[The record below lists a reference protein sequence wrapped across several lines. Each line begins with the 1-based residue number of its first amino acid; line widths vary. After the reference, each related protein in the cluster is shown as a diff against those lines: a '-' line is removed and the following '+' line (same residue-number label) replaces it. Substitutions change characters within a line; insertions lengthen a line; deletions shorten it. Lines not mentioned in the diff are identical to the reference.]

1 MDWLNMGANIEIFLF
16 ARPNFQKK
24 LLTALLSCSSSRYEP
39 PAQQHNGSPRQ
50 QLFSLAAAALP
61 LSSNSH

>member
-24 LLTALLSCSSSRYEP
+24 TANSIVIMVIMRILPIRAPCAAAQRLTS
-39 PAQQHNGSPRQ
+39 
-50 QLFSLAAAALP
+50 AAALP